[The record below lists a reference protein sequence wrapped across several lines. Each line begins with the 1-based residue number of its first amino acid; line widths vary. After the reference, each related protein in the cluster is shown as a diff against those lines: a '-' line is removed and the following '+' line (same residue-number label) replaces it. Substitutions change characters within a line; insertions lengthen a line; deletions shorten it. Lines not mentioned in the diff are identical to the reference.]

1 MQKKYTEPIAQNFPR
16 AMKDLDPQFKR
27 HHKLRE
33 EKYKGKHN
41 QAYHSKTLT
50 KMETSTKS

>member
-1 MQKKYTEPIAQNFPR
+1 MCSWRLKGKERKMQKKYTEPIAQNFPR

-27 HHKLRE
+27 HHKLKE

-41 QAYHSKTLT
+41 
-50 KMETSTKS
+50 